1 MDSETQQP
9 ERGFM
14 PKEILRKAGA
24 LDLYKVA
31 VWCLA
36 AVSVLTVLWIGVLAI
51 MAREVPPELSA
62 LGTTALVGLV
72 AMVRGNGQ

>member
-1 MDSETQQP
+1 MDGEVQQP
-9 ERGFM
+9 QKSFL
-14 PKEILRKAGA
+14 PAEILRKAGA

-36 AVSVLTVLWIGVLAI
+36 AVSVLTVLLIGVLAI
-51 MAREVPPELSA
+51 MSRDVPPELSA